1 MKQEKS
7 PLIILTGPTAV
18 GKTALSIRLAKITD
32 GEIVSADSMQVYR
45 GMDIGTAK
53 ITKEEMQGIPH
64 HLIDI
69 LDPKEPFDVVRFQK
83 LAKEAIL
90 DIQNRGKLPVLTGGT
105 GFYIQSVLYD
115 IDFSEE
121 EEDHEIRKNLEEQAL
136 VLGPD
141 RMHRMLSEVDPA
153 SAEAIPPG
161 NVKRVIRAL
170 EYFRKNGRPISEH
183 NAQQRRKESAW
194 DSFYFVLT
202 DERKVLYERID
213 RRVEKMFASGLVEE
227 VSRLRR
233 DGCTKDMVSMQGI
246 GYRQVFDYLEGHA
259 TLQETV
265 ERIQKETRHFAKRQ
279 LTWFRREKD
288 VIWLEKNR
296 YEDEDAVLNAILDR
310 IHWGK

>member
-141 RMHRMLSEVDPA
+141 RMHRMLSEADPA

-227 VSRLRR
+227 VSRLCR

-259 TLQETV
+259 TL
-265 ERIQKETRHFAKRQ
+265 
-279 LTWFRREKD
+279 
-288 VIWLEKNR
+288 
-296 YEDEDAVLNAILDR
+296 
-310 IHWGK
+310 